1 MLLSHDD
8 VRENV
13 NLINRSLEPVVL
25 ALDRHENSLIKDMII
40 SKRTT
45 AQFLKDL
52 SKVKSKVQSFG
63 NKSQKMVSIK
73 KHESERAFMTHQV
86 VAEKERQSLTSTNK
100 IQLRKI
106 YGQRIK
112 NGLELKRSRSLLSK

>member
-1 MLLSHDD
+1 
-8 VRENV
+8 
-13 NLINRSLEPVVL
+13 VL